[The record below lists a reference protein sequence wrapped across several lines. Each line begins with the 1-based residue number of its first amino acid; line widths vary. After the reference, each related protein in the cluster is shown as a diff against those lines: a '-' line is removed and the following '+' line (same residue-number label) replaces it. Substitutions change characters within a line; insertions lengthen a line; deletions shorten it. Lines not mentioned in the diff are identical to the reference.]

1 MTREGTLEGGWLS
14 SSGAGASSSC
24 TLWCCCG
31 TSTGGSAQGQSR
43 LWMVISQPSL
53 GNSVPSATARR
64 HFSSTSSGRSSA
76 AHNGHGHPVSPNT
89 APEREHREKHHP
101 KHLLIK
107 AKASEKERWPGQETK
122 CIFCPAPIPSHTRGG
137 ARGAHTPPA
146 RSHTND
152 FTSHATTSGQ
162 SQLLKQSHFS
172 STVRFLAELMACTT
186 LGTKRRAGR
195 EAARERIKTL
205 FPLPERDL

>member
-14 SSGAGASSSC
+14 SPGAGTSSSC

-53 GNSVPSATARR
+53 GNSVPSATARQ

-76 AHNGHGHPVSPNT
+76 VHDSHGHPVSPPI

-101 KHLLIK
+101 KHLLNK

-137 ARGAHTPPA
+137 ARGAHTPLPVPTPA
-146 RSHTND
+146 TSLHMQPLQVGPSSSNKA
-152 FTSHATTSGQ
+152 TSHPQFVSWQ
-162 SQLLKQSHFS
+162 N
-172 STVRFLAELMACTT
+172 
-186 LGTKRRAGR
+186 
-195 EAARERIKTL
+195 
-205 FPLPERDL
+205 

>member
-14 SSGAGASSSC
+14 SPGAGTSSSC

-53 GNSVPSATARR
+53 GNSVPSATARQ

-76 AHNGHGHPVSPNT
+76 VHDSHGHPVSPPI

-101 KHLLIK
+101 KHLLNK
-107 AKASEKERWPGQETK
+107 AKASEKKDSQVRKPNA
-122 CIFCPAPIPSHTRGG
+122 FSARHPSHRTLVEVRGVP
-137 ARGAHTPPA
+137 TPPLPVPTPA
-146 RSHTND
+146 TSLRMQPLQVGPSSSNKA
-152 FTSHATTSGQ
+152 TSHPQ
-162 SQLLKQSHFS
+162 FVYWQN
-172 STVRFLAELMACTT
+172 
-186 LGTKRRAGR
+186 
-195 EAARERIKTL
+195 
-205 FPLPERDL
+205 